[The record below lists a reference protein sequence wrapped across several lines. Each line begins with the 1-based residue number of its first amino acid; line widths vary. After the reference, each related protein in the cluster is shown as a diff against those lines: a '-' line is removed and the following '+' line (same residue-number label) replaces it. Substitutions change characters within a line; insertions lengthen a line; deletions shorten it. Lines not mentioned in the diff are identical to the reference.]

1 LPLQKNQN
9 NSAKCLILLGARG
22 QKPGKTGFGV
32 ELGGSCP
39 LSLALWIKLITAAPR
54 WPARK
59 EPANNQLFPANGDG
73 PDLIRN
79 MVVIDRQMPVIC
91 QPDQLIPLCGLA

>member
-1 LPLQKNQN
+1 M
-9 NSAKCLILLGARG
+9 NSH
-22 QKPGKTGFGV
+22 KTAV
-32 ELGGSCP
+32 C
-39 LSLALWIKLITAAPR
+39 II
-54 WPARK
+54 
-59 EPANNQLFPANGDG
+59 PANGDG